1 MKIQW
6 QELFKFLCG
15 AAFAGSL
22 ANLYLWMNGISVPLG
37 RFTITPAIFGV
48 RGVIG
53 LAAFVLF
60 LYLGW
65 LREAARPTR
74 TPA

>member
-6 QELFKFLCG
+6 REIFKFLCG
-15 AAFAGSL
+15 AAFAGAL
-22 ANLYLWMNGISVPLG
+22 ANLYLWLNGISVPFG
-37 RFTITPAIFGV
+37 GFTITPTLFGM
-48 RGVIG
+48 RAVIS
-53 LAAFVLF
+53 LAACVLF

-65 LREAARPTR
+65 LRESIRHTR

>member
-6 QELFKFLCG
+6 QEVFKFLCG
-15 AAFAGSL
+15 AAFAGAL
-22 ANLYLWMNGISVPLG
+22 ANLYLWMTGIAIPFG
-37 RFTITPAIFGV
+37 AFTITPTMFGI
-48 RGVIG
+48 RAVIG
-53 LAAFVLF
+53 LIAFLVF

-65 LREAARPTR
+65 LRETSPHRH

>member
-6 QELFKFLCG
+6 PEVFKFLCG
-15 AAFAGSL
+15 AAFAGAL
-22 ANLYLWMNGISVPLG
+22 ANLYLWLTGIPIPFGS
-37 RFTITPAIFGV
+37 FTITPMMFGIRAV
-48 RGVIG
+48 LG
-53 LAAFVLF
+53 LALFVLF

-65 LREAARPTR
+65 LRESTRHTR

>member
-1 MKIQW
+1 MNIRW
-6 QELFKFLCG
+6 QEIFKFLSG
-15 AAFAGSL
+15 AAFSGFL
-22 ANLYLWMNGISVPLG
+22 ANLYLWLNGVSVPFSG
-37 RFTITPAIFGV
+37 YTITPTLFAV
-48 RGVIG
+48 RAVVA

-65 LREAARPTR
+65 LRESRHTR